1 MYIILLKKFKFL
13 KMKNILHI
21 ISSPRAE
28 ISASRKLGNA
38 VVEKIKE
45 KYSDAVIKERD
56 LTKDHVPFLEEK
68 HINAFFSPE
77 ESHSAEQTEISDY
90 SKGLISELQEADIIV
105 IDSPMYN
112 FSVPAT
118 LRAYFDF
125 TSRAGYTFKYDENG
139 PKGLLNDKK
148 LYIAFTS
155 GNIYSEGPYQVYDSN
170 VPYVKNVFGFYGVS
184 DVSVFRA
191 EGLSIPGIQETAM
204 EKAIEGITID

>member
-1 MYIILLKKFKFL
+1 
-13 KMKNILHI
+13 MKNILHI
-21 ISSPRAE
+21 ITSPRKE
-28 ISASRKLGNA
+28 LSASRKLGNA
-38 VVEKIKE
+38 VIEKIQE
-45 KYSDAVIKERD
+45 KYSDAVVKKRD
-56 LTKDHVPFLEEK
+56 LTKNPAPLLEEK
-68 HINAFFSPE
+68 HINTFFTPAENHSP
-77 ESHSAEQTEISDY
+77 EQTEINEY
-90 SKGLISELQEADIIV
+90 STGLISELQEADIIV

-112 FSVPAT
+112 FSVPTT

-170 VPYVKNVFGFYGVS
+170 VPYIKNVFGFYGVK

-191 EGLSIPGIQETAM
+191 EGLSIPGIMENAL
-204 EKAIEGITID
+204 EKAIENIVIA

>member
-1 MYIILLKKFKFL
+1 MR
-13 KMKNILHI
+13 NILHI
-21 ISSPRAE
+21 ISSPRKE
-28 ISASRKLGNA
+28 VSASRKLGNA
-38 VVEKIKE
+38 VIEKIQE
-45 KYSDAVIKERD
+45 KYSDSVVRERD
-56 LTKDHVPFLEEK
+56 LTQNPVPFLEEE
-68 HINAFFSPE
+68 HINTFFSPAE
-77 ESHSAEQTEISDY
+77 NHSPEQQSINRY
-90 SKGLISELQEADIIV
+90 SEDLISELKEADIIV

-155 GNIYSEGPYQVYDSN
+155 GNIYSEGPYQIYDSN
-170 VPYVKNVFGFYGVS
+170 VPYIKNIFGFYGVS

-191 EGLSIPGIQETAM
+191 EGLSIPGIQETSL
-204 EKAIEGITID
+204 EKAIEEITID